1 MGRAKQHKPKEI
13 KPATVPTAVQEVEAA
28 TLQGYL
34 DKVERGES
42 LAAEELRALRA
53 TVATNAFLTA
63 ELKRKRVSLK
73 RLQSWLFGATTEK
86 TDKVCPP
93 SQVGPDCAEPASGAE
108 AAGEAGAKSESPK
121 AKRKGHGRNPASCYR
136 GAEQVKVTH
145 AEFVSG
151 DPCPNCPK
159 GKVYP
164 MAKPA
169 VLVRVV
175 GMSPLSAKVVELEC
189 YRCNCCNEVF
199 KAQAPKGV
207 GTEKYDESA
216 SSMVGALRYGLGTP
230 FYRLE
235 KYQTA
240 LGVPLPVGTQWKL
253 VKRAADLLAP
263 AFDHLITWVAQSD
276 VIHNDD
282 TVMKMLD
289 RPDLMRN
296 GKERKGVYTTGLIGK
311 LGEHRVAL
319 FLTGMNHS
327 GENLAEVLRRR
338 REELARPIQMCDA
351 LNANTSG
358 ELKTIVAH
366 CLVHARRRFVD
377 VVDDFPEECRFLLES
392 LKAVYI
398 NDART
403 RDLSPSER
411 LALHKE
417 RSGPVMDKIWD
428 WLREQLDGHKVE
440 PSSGLGDAIGYMEKH
455 WARLTLFL
463 REPGAPLDNNQAE
476 RILKRAILHRKNS
489 LFYRNMAGAHVGDVF
504 MSLIH
509 SAELSK
515 VSPFDYLVALQRYHA
530 LVEENPEEWLPW
542 NYAETLV
549 GLGLEA

>member
-1 MGRAKQHKPKEI
+1 MGRAKQHKPREI

-34 DKVERGES
+34 DKVERGEP
-42 LAAEELRALRA
+42 LTAEELRALRA
-53 TVATNAFLTA
+53 TIATTAFLTA

-73 RLQSWLFGATTEK
+73 RLQNWLFGAPTEK

-93 SQVGPDCAEPASGAE
+93 TQAEPGGAEPASGAK
-108 AAGEAGAKSESPK
+108 AAGEPGPK
-121 AKRKGHGRNPASCYR
+121 PPKPKRKGHGRNPASCYR
-136 GAEQVKVTH
+136 GAEQIKVTH

-175 GMSPLSAKVVELEC
+175 GMSPLSAKVIELEC
-189 YRCNCCNEVF
+189 YRCTCCDEVF
-199 KAQAPKGV
+199 KAEAPEGM

-235 KYQTA
+235 QYQAA

-263 AFDHLITWVAQSD
+263 AFDYLITWVAQSD
-276 VIHNDD
+276 LIYNDD

-296 GKERKGVYTTGLIGK
+296 GKERKGVYTTGLVGK

-398 NDART
+398 NDAAT

-455 WARLTLFL
+455 WTRLTLFL

-515 VSPFDYLVALQRYHA
+515 VSPFDYLIALQRYHA

-542 NYAETLV
+542 NYAETLA